1 MWRNIASN
9 SLTIIVVLLFLLSG
23 LVVLAKSKYSSAGP
37 LDRAICLQVEPGS
50 SMSKVV
56 DRLDAQGALS
66 NKSLFWIG
74 IDYTNKSNNL
84 KAGSYLIPARAS
96 MVDIAEQITTSGR
109 STCGTEIIFRVGI
122 ALSTVLVRDLDPTTK
137 QYVEVARFQL
147 SIDPKPDVY
156 DTKIEAQ
163 DTRIRLVIAEGT
175 TSWRIV
181 EALKSIDIL
190 KDEINSIPSE
200 GSLAPGSYD
209 IKRGDSR
216 KSVASAIEQAQSEF
230 LAQVWSE
237 RTAIT
242 PVGSEEE
249 LLILASIIEKETG
262 LGSER
267 SQVASV
273 FANRLRKDMA
283 LQTDPAVIYGITQGK
298 ILLGRG
304 LLKSE
309 LKKDTPWNTYLNKGL
324 PLTPISNPGR
334 DSLRAALTP
343 DTTKYI
349 FFVADGKGGHAFS
362 ETYAEHQKNVKVWR
376 AIEASK

>member
-1 MWRNIASN
+1 
-9 SLTIIVVLLFLLSG
+9 
-23 LVVLAKSKYSSAGP
+23 
-37 LDRAICLQVEPGS
+37 
-50 SMSKVV
+50 MSKVV

-66 NKSLFWIG
+66 NKSLFRIG
-74 IDYTNKSNNL
+74 IDYTDKSNNL

-122 ALSTVLVRDLDPTTK
+122 ARSTVLVRELDPTTK

-181 EALKSIDIL
+181 EALKNIDIL

-230 LAQVWSE
+230 LAQIWSE